1 VGPIWAGFVR
11 ERAGWGTMTWTL
23 ALLSGLT
30 AVPVGIWTGGSMFD
44 KEKSR
49 RRNRASEETQQI
61 ESTV

>member
-1 VGPIWAGFVR
+1 
-11 ERAGWGTMTWTL
+11 MTWTL